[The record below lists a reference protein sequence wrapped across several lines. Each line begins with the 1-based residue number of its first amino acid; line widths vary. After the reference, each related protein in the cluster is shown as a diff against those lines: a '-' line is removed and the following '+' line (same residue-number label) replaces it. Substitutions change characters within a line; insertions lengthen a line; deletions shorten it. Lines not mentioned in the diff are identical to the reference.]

1 MGIGAVVVGMVTSFT
16 VVTVF
21 SGGAVPDSV
30 SGVELFTK
38 STAVREWERAS
49 GAAGRCFLIVV
60 LGLGRPLKAVVA
72 GVFFGC
78 G

>member
-1 MGIGAVVVGMVTSFT
+1 MGVGAVIVSMIASFT

-21 SGGAVPDSV
+21 SDGAVPDRV

-38 STAVREWERAS
+38 TTLVREWERAS
-49 GAAGRCFLIVV
+49 GAAGSCFLVVV
-60 LGLGRPLKAVVA
+60 LGPGKPLEAMVA
-72 GVFFGC
+72 GVFFGR